1 MNTRRHIAQ
10 LLAILAVAFGLK
22 YFYSTSSVNDLRWIL
37 APTTFLVELF
47 SGMRFRFESNAGYLS
62 DDRTFLIAQP
72 CSGMNFLI
80 IAFAMLAIAK
90 LWRDGTASWLYLP
103 IALLVSYVTTLAA
116 NAIRIVIALE
126 LRNYDLG
133 YDYEDVHLVEGIIVY
148 FGFLLLL
155 FLASE
160 KFGSHRIRHRREKAK
175 SIQRIGIPL
184 TIYYAVTLGI
194 PLVRGSFN
202 EPDFWKHAAVVLL
215 IPLVLVLPFVLVGL
229 LKEADRSE
237 GNSNEWR

>member
-1 MNTRRHIAQ
+1 MNRIRNITQFLTIF
-10 LLAILAVAFGLK
+10 AIAFGLK

-37 APTTFLVELF
+37 APTTFLVEVF

-116 NAIRIVIALE
+116 NAVRIVIALE

-133 YDYEDVHLVEGIIVY
+133 YDYEDVHLVEGIVVY

-160 KFGSHRIRHRREKAK
+160 KFGSHRIGHRRDKVK
-175 SIQRIGIPL
+175 SMRRIGIPL

-202 EPDFWKHAAVVLL
+202 EPDFWKHAAVVL
-215 IPLVLVLPFVLVGL
+215 ITPIVLVLPFVFVGL
-229 LKEADRSE
+229 VRDSDTK
-237 GNSNEWR
+237 GNCDEWR